1 MTRRSRPKLSESD
14 LELFN
19 KVVADVKPLKSQDKS
34 FINRKNS
41 IKKIEKV
48 ERISMISRE
57 IRPRKHATSIPKSPI
72 VIGDHSPGRA
82 PGIDRKTSLKLKKG
96 KVEIDY
102 KLDLHGL
109 TQIEAK
115 QALEEAII
123 GAWEDRLRL
132 ILVIT
137 GKGLRQSKSNDLND
151 NEATGILRRIVPRWL
166 KEEPLSNFV
175 LAFSSAQQT
184 HGGSGALYVLL
195 RRQIDNRDRG

>member
-1 MTRRSRPKLSESD
+1 MNKRSRPKLSESD

-41 IKKIEKV
+41 IKKMDKL
-48 ERISMISRE
+48 ERINMISRE
-57 IRPRKHATSIPKSPI
+57 IRPRKHAKSMPKGPI

-115 QALEEAII
+115 QALEQAIL
-123 GAWEDRLRL
+123 GAWKNKLRL

-137 GKGLRQSKSNDLND
+137 GKGLRQSKSNELSD
-151 NEATGILRRIVPRWL
+151 NGATGVLRRIVPRWL
-166 KEEPLSNFV
+166 KEAPLSNFV

-195 RRQIDNRDRG
+195 RRSIDNRNRG

>member
-1 MTRRSRPKLSESD
+1 MDKL
-14 LELFN
+14 
-19 KVVADVKPLKSQDKS
+19 
-34 FINRKNS
+34 
-41 IKKIEKV
+41 EKTN
-48 ERISMISRE
+48 IISRE
-57 IRPRKHATSIPKSPI
+57 IKPIKQLTSISKGPI

-96 KVEIDY
+96 KVKIDY

-115 QALEEAII
+115 QALEQAIL
-123 GAWEDRLRL
+123 GAWKNKLRL

-137 GKGLRQSKSNDLND
+137 GKGLRQSKSNELSD
-151 NEATGILRRIVPRWL
+151 NGATGILRRIVPRWL
-166 KEEPLSNFV
+166 KEAPLSNFV

-195 RRQIDNRDRG
+195 RRSIDNRDRG

>member
-1 MTRRSRPKLSESD
+1 MNKRSRPKLSESD

-19 KVVADVKPLKSQDKS
+19 RVVADVKPLKFQDKS
-34 FINRKNS
+34 VINKKNS
-41 IKKIEKV
+41 INKIDKLKKTN
-48 ERISMISRE
+48 MTSRE
-57 IRPRKHATSIPKSPI
+57 IKLINQATSISNAPI

-96 KVEIDY
+96 KIEINY

-115 QALEEAII
+115 QALEEAIKR
-123 GAWEDRLRL
+123 AWKQRLRL

-137 GKGLRQSKSNDLND
+137 GKGLRQPKNDGFND
-151 NEATGILRRIVPRWL
+151 NVGTGVLRRTVPNWL
-166 KEEPLSNFV
+166 KETPLSNFV

-184 HGGSGALYVLL
+184 HGGTGALYVLL
-195 RRQIDNRDRG
+195 RRQIDNRDKV

>member
-1 MTRRSRPKLSESD
+1 MNKRSRPKLSESD

-19 KVVADVKPLKSQDKS
+19 KVVADVKPLEFYDKP
-34 FINRKNS
+34 FINKKNS
-41 IKKIEKV
+41 INKVDKLKKKNV
-48 ERISMISRE
+48 TSRE
-57 IRPRKHATSIPKSPI
+57 IKPIKQVTSISRVPI

-96 KVEIDY
+96 KVEIDC

-115 QALEEAII
+115 KALEKAIL
-123 GAWEDRLRL
+123 GAWKNRFRL

-137 GKGLRQSKSNDLND
+137 GKGLRQSKSNGSND
-151 NEATGILRRIVPRWL
+151 NEAPGILRRAVPGWL
-166 KEEPLSNFV
+166 KETPMSNFV

-184 HGGSGALYVLL
+184 HGGTGALYVLL
-195 RRQIDNRDRG
+195 RKQTDNRDRG

>member
-1 MTRRSRPKLSESD
+1 MNKRSRPKLSESD

-19 KVVADVKPLKSQDKS
+19 RVVADVKPLKFQEKS
-34 FINRKNS
+34 FIDKKNS
-41 IKKIEKV
+41 INRMDKLRKTNTIF
-48 ERISMISRE
+48 RE
-57 IRPRKHATSIPKSPI
+57 IEPIKQMTSISKVPI
-72 VIGDHSPGRA
+72 VIGDQSPGRA

-115 QALEEAII
+115 KALEEAIF
-123 GAWEDRLRL
+123 GAWKNRLRL

-137 GKGLRQSKSNDLND
+137 GKGLRQTKSNGLND
-151 NEATGILRRIVPRWL
+151 NGPTGILRRVVPEWL
-166 KEEPLSNFV
+166 KETPLSNFV

-184 HGGSGALYVLL
+184 HGGTGALYVLL
-195 RRQIDNRDRG
+195 RRQIDNRGRA

>member
-1 MTRRSRPKLSESD
+1 MNKGSRPKLSESD

-41 IKKIEKV
+41 VNKMDKLEKIN
-48 ERISMISRE
+48 MISRE
-57 IRPRKHATSIPKSPI
+57 IRPIKHVKSIPKGPI
-72 VIGDHSPGRA
+72 VINDHSPGRA

-115 QALEEAII
+115 QALEQAIL
-123 GAWEDRLRL
+123 GAWKNKLRL

-137 GKGLRQSKSNDLND
+137 GKGLRQSKSNELSD
-151 NEATGILRRIVPRWL
+151 NGATGVLRRIVPRWL
-166 KEEPLSNFV
+166 KEPPLSNFV

-195 RRQIDNRDRG
+195 RRSIDNRDRG

>member
-1 MTRRSRPKLSESD
+1 MNKGSRPKLSESD

-19 KVVADVKPLKSQDKS
+19 KVVADVKPLKSHDKS
-34 FINRKNS
+34 FIARKNS
-41 IKKIEKV
+41 INKMDKLEKIN
-48 ERISMISRE
+48 MISRE
-57 IRPRKHATSIPKSPI
+57 IRPIRHVKSIPKGPI
-72 VIGDHSPGRA
+72 VISDHFPGRA

-115 QALEEAII
+115 QALEQAIL
-123 GAWEDRLRL
+123 GAWKNKLRL

-137 GKGLRQSKSNDLND
+137 GKGLRQSKSNDLSD
-151 NEATGILRRIVPRWL
+151 NGATGILRRIVPMWL
-166 KEEPLSNFV
+166 KEAPLSNFV

-195 RRQIDNRDRG
+195 RR